1 MADLLTVLKTLDPA
15 DDTLWTDDGLP
26 ALDAVKSLTGD
37 AKVTRAAINK
47 VALGLTRD
55 NVTTYEAP
63 QEAVVEPEVAKE
75 PVVEVVPEI
84 TQDELQV
91 QLDKVRT
98 ELFAKVEAKN
108 ALESEI
114 LQLNQQY
121 STLEAKVKPIDDSIA
136 NAEALAGYAAAAQAE
151 REARAEKMQKLL
163 ESGLSMKEIQEVMG
177 LNKRRRR
184 VQK

>member
-1 MADLLTVLKTLDPA
+1 MADLLTVLKTLDPT

-26 ALDAVKSLTGD
+26 ALDAVKTLAGD

-47 VALGLTRD
+47 VALGLTRE

-63 QEAVVEPEVAKE
+63 SAATEPEVAPE
-75 PVVEVVPEI
+75 PVVEVVPEV

-91 QLDKVRT
+91 ELEKVRT

-108 ALESEI
+108 ALEAEI
-114 LQLNQQY
+114 VQLNQKY
-121 STLEAKVKPIDDSIA
+121 SSLEAKVKPVDDSIA

-163 ESGLSMKEIQEVMG
+163 DSGLTMKEIQEVMG
-177 LNKRRRR
+177 INKRKRR
-184 VQK
+184 VQQ